1 MKQFFISQKNLERP
15 NTIIIGSN
23 CKGGQ
28 KRQDLSTDISKRG
41 NPPRNYV
48 EFWAKW
54 VEIIPFWGAT
64 LLRGWRDSFQA
75 VHKMVIRSRVVFNN
89 YLEKFFPAF
98 PSCFDLHCSLPKIAW
113 KQALWLE

>member
-41 NPPRNYV
+41 DPP
-48 EFWAKW
+48 
-54 VEIIPFWGAT
+54 P
-64 LLRGWRDSFQA
+64 
-75 VHKMVIRSRVVFNN
+75 
-89 YLEKFFPAF
+89 
-98 PSCFDLHCSLPKIAW
+98 LPKLCWILSKMGGNNSFLGRNIAAGM
-113 KQALWLE
+113 KGFIPSRSQNGH

>member
-28 KRQDLSTDISKRG
+28 RRQGVSTDISKSG
-41 NPPRNYV
+41 DTPPPPQTMLN
-48 EFWAKW
+48 FWANW

-64 LLRGWRDSFQA
+64 LLRGWRDECKA
-75 VHKMVIRSRVVFNN
+75 VRKMVIRSRVVFNN
-89 YLEKFFPAF
+89 YLEKFFF
-98 PSCFDLHCSLPKIAW
+98 QPSQVVSISTVASQK
-113 KQALWLE
+113 

>member
-41 NPPRNYV
+41 DPPPPKLCWILSKVGGNNSFLGRNIAAGMKG
-48 EFWAKW
+48 F
-54 VEIIPFWGAT
+54 IP
-64 LLRGWRDSFQA
+64 S
-75 VHKMVIRSRVVFNN
+75 RSQNG
-89 YLEKFFPAF
+89 
-98 PSCFDLHCSLPKIAW
+98 H
-113 KQALWLE
+113 

>member
-41 NPPRNYV
+41 DPPKLCWILSKMGGNNSFLGRNIAAGMKG
-48 EFWAKW
+48 F
-54 VEIIPFWGAT
+54 IP
-64 LLRGWRDSFQA
+64 S
-75 VHKMVIRSRVVFNN
+75 RSQNG
-89 YLEKFFPAF
+89 
-98 PSCFDLHCSLPKIAW
+98 H
-113 KQALWLE
+113 

>member
-41 NPPRNYV
+41 DPPPPKLCWILSKMGGNNFFLGRNIAAGMKG
-48 EFWAKW
+48 F
-54 VEIIPFWGAT
+54 IP
-64 LLRGWRDSFQA
+64 S
-75 VHKMVIRSRVVFNN
+75 RSQNG
-89 YLEKFFPAF
+89 
-98 PSCFDLHCSLPKIAW
+98 H
-113 KQALWLE
+113 

>member
-41 NPPRNYV
+41 DPPPPPQTMLNF
-48 EFWAKW
+48 EQN
-54 VEIIPFWGAT
+54 
-64 LLRGWRDSFQA
+64 GW
-75 VHKMVIRSRVVFNN
+75 K
-89 YLEKFFPAF
+89 
-98 PSCFDLHCSLPKIAW
+98 
-113 KQALWLE
+113 

>member
-41 NPPRNYV
+41 DPPPPQTMLNF
-48 EFWAKW
+48 EQN
-54 VEIIPFWGAT
+54 G
-64 LLRGWRDSFQA
+64 
-75 VHKMVIRSRVVFNN
+75 
-89 YLEKFFPAF
+89 
-98 PSCFDLHCSLPKIAW
+98 
-113 KQALWLE
+113 

>member
-1 MKQFFISQKNLERP
+1 MKQFFISPKNLERP

-41 NPPRNYV
+41 DPPPPPNYV

-54 VEIIPFWGAT
+54 VEIIPFWGCNIAA
-64 LLRGWRDSFQA
+64 GMKGFIPS
-75 VHKMVIRSRVVFNN
+75 RSQNG
-89 YLEKFFPAF
+89 
-98 PSCFDLHCSLPKIAW
+98 H
-113 KQALWLE
+113 

>member
-41 NPPRNYV
+41 NPPPPPNYV

-64 LLRGWRDSFQA
+64 LLGDEGMNAKPFTKWSLGAESFLTITWKSFFQP
-75 VHKMVIRSRVVFNN
+75 SQVVSISTVASQ
-89 YLEKFFPAF
+89 K
-98 PSCFDLHCSLPKIAW
+98 
-113 KQALWLE
+113 